1 MKIVM
6 YGASE
11 IGVLIAKEFH
21 QIHEIT
27 IIDKEENKT
36 EEISRLDVRYINCEA
51 LTLDILKGS
60 DIKNTDTFIACSS
73 NDEKN
78 ILACLTAKRI
88 STVKTICFVTKE
100 EYKTSLGLT
109 KDSEFSDKLFIDNI
123 IWPEEILTKEI
134 FQIVTIE
141 KALNAQNF
149 AKGRAMLLEY
159 KLEEDSILVGKK
171 VRECDFPQET
181 LIVGIH
187 RNNELSIPY
196 GETVLEP
203 EDKLIFMGL
212 STSLSILAARFFHE
226 KNYNKSITII
236 GGGNVGL
243 MLAKNLEKT
252 KIHLKIIEKDLER
265 CEHLAETLTNTLV
278 INGDGTDLELLNQE
292 EISEMDAVISVTDN
306 DEKNLLCSLLAKQ
319 LGVKRIISR
328 VSKGVNISLFDRVG
342 IDITVSPK
350 LAALHEIKNLLSEE
364 NNIDI
369 LATVEQGKGEV
380 LEINIDNSFK
390 ETKLMDLKL
399 PRRAIIGI
407 IHRNNRVIIPKGD
420 TLIRP
425 EDNLIIFTTKE
436 SAPIIKE
443 FFKGA

>member
-11 IGVLIAKEFH
+11 IASLIAKEFH

-27 IIDKEENKT
+27 VIDKEENKT
-36 EEISRLDVRYINCEA
+36 DEFSRLDIRFINCEA
-51 LTLDILKGS
+51 LTIEVLKNIN
-60 DIKNTDTFIACSS
+60 IKNADTFIACST

-88 STVKTICFVTKE
+88 SPVKTICFVSKE
-100 EYKTSLGLT
+100 EYKTSMGLT
-109 KDSEFSDKLFIDNI
+109 RDSEYSNKLFIDNI

-141 KALNAQNF
+141 KALDAENF

-159 KLEEDSILVGKK
+159 KLDEDSILVGKK
-171 VRECDFPQET
+171 VRECDFPPES

-187 RNNELSIPY
+187 RGEELSIPN
-196 GETVLEP
+196 GETVLES
-203 EDKLIFMGL
+203 EDKIIFMGL
-212 STSLSILAARFFHE
+212 STSLSMLAARFFHE
-226 KNYNKSITII
+226 KNYNKSIAII

-252 KIHLKIIEKDLER
+252 KVHLKIIEKDLAR
-265 CEHLAETLTNTLV
+265 CEHLAEVLTNTLV

-292 EISEMDAVISVTDN
+292 EILEMDAVISVTDN

-369 LATVEQGKGEV
+369 LATVEKGKGEV
-380 LEINIDNSFK
+380 LEINIDNTFK
-390 ETKLMDLKL
+390 EIKLMDLKL

-436 SAPIIKE
+436 SAPVIKD
-443 FFKGA
+443 FFKGS

>member
-1 MKIVM
+1 MKIVI

-11 IGVLIAKEFH
+11 IGSLIAKEFH
-21 QIHEIT
+21 QVHEIT
-27 IIDKEENKT
+27 VIDKEENKT
-36 EEISRLDVRYINCEA
+36 DEFSRLDVRFITCEA
-51 LTLDILKGS
+51 ITLEVLKTV
-60 DIKNTDTFIACSS
+60 DIKNIDSFIACST

-88 STVKTICFVTKE
+88 SNVKTICFVSKE
-100 EYKTSLGLT
+100 EYKTSMGLT
-109 KDSEFSDKLFIDNI
+109 RDSEYASTLFIDNI

-149 AKGRAMLLEY
+149 AKGKAMLLEY

-171 VRECDFPQET
+171 VRECDFPPES
-181 LIVGIH
+181 LIVGIN
-187 RNNELSIPY
+187 RNDDLSIPN
-196 GETVLEP
+196 GETILEKD
-203 EDKLIFMGL
+203 DKIIFMGL
-212 STSLSILAARFFHE
+212 STSLAILAARFFHE
-226 KNYNKSITII
+226 KNYNKYIAII

-252 KIHLKIIEKDLER
+252 KVHLKVIEKDMAR
-265 CEHLAETLTNTLV
+265 CEYLAEALSNTLV
-278 INGDGTDLELLNQE
+278 INGDGTDLELLTQE
-292 EISEMDAVISVTDN
+292 EILETDAVISVTDN

-328 VSKGVNISLFDRVG
+328 VSKGVNIPLFDRVG

-380 LEINIDNSFK
+380 LEINIDSSFK
-390 ETKLMDLKL
+390 EIKLMDLKL

-436 SAPIIKE
+436 SAPVIKD
-443 FFKGA
+443 FFKGV

>member
-1 MKIVM
+1 MKIVI

-11 IGVLIAKEFH
+11 ITSLIAKEFH
-21 QIHEIT
+21 QVHEIT
-27 IIDKEENKT
+27 VIDKEENKT
-36 EEISRLDVRYINCEA
+36 EEFSRLDIRFINCEA
-51 LTLDILKGS
+51 LTIDVLKNIN
-60 DIKNTDTFIACSS
+60 IKNADTFIACST

-78 ILACLTAKRI
+78 ILACMTAKRLCPI
-88 STVKTICFVTKE
+88 KTICFVSKE
-100 EYKTSLGLT
+100 EYKTSMGLT
-109 KDSEFSDKLFIDNI
+109 RDSEYSGKLFIDNI

-141 KALNAQNF
+141 KALDAENF

-159 KLEEDSILVGKK
+159 KLDEDSILVGKK
-171 VRECDFPQET
+171 VRECDFPPES

-187 RNNELSIPY
+187 RGEELSIPN
-196 GETVLEP
+196 GETVLESD
-203 EDKLIFMGL
+203 DKIIFMGL
-212 STSLSILAARFFHE
+212 STSLSLLAARFFHE
-226 KNYNKSITII
+226 KDYNKSIAII

-252 KIHLKIIEKDLER
+252 KVHLKIIEKDLAR
-265 CEHLAETLTNTLV
+265 CEHLAEVLTNTLV

-292 EISEMDAVISVTDN
+292 EILEMDAVISVTDN

-364 NNIDI
+364 INVDI
-369 LATVEQGKGEV
+369 LATVEKGKGEV
-380 LEINIDNSFK
+380 LEINIDDSFK
-390 ETKLMDLKL
+390 EIKLMDLKL
-399 PRRAIIGI
+399 PRRAIVGI

-425 EDNLIIFTTKE
+425 EDKLIIFTTKE
-436 SAPIIKE
+436 SAPVIKD
-443 FFKGA
+443 FFKGS

>member
-11 IGVLIAKEFH
+11 IASLIAKEFH

-27 IIDKEENKT
+27 VIDKEENKT
-36 EEISRLDVRYINCEA
+36 DEFSRLDIRFINCEA
-51 LTLDILKGS
+51 LTIDVLKNIN
-60 DIKNTDTFIACSS
+60 IKNADTFIACST

-88 STVKTICFVTKE
+88 APIKTICFVSKE
-100 EYKTSLGLT
+100 EYKTSMGLT
-109 KDSEFSDKLFIDNI
+109 RDSEYSSKLFIDNI

-141 KALNAQNF
+141 KALDAENF

-159 KLEEDSILVGKK
+159 KLDEDSILVGKK
-171 VRECDFPQET
+171 VRECDFPPES

-187 RNNELSIPY
+187 RGEELSIPN
-196 GETVLEP
+196 GETVLES
-203 EDKLIFMGL
+203 EDKIIFMGL
-212 STSLSILAARFFHE
+212 STSLSMLAARFFHE
-226 KNYNKSITII
+226 KNYNKSIAII

-252 KIHLKIIEKDLER
+252 KVHLKIIEKDLAR
-265 CEHLAETLTNTLV
+265 CEHLAEVLTNTLV

-292 EISEMDAVISVTDN
+292 EILEMDAVISVTDN

-369 LATVEQGKGEV
+369 LATVEKGKGEV
-380 LEINIDNSFK
+380 LEINIDESFK
-390 ETKLMDLKL
+390 EIKLMDLKL

-436 SAPIIKE
+436 SAPVIKE
-443 FFKGA
+443 FFKGS